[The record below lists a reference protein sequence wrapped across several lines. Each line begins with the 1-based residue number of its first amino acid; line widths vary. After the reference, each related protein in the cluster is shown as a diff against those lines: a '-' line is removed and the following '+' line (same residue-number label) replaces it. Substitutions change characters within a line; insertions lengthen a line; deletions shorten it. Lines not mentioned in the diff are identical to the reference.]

1 MPLTLAHKESEKRG
15 TLVKETSK
23 RMNKTRRLSRIFRED
38 GRTLIVAMDHAAH
51 MKNVPGLNDLPHT
64 IEEISRG
71 GADAVLTT
79 FGIAQRFLE
88 ALSRMGLI
96 LRLDGAPT
104 ELNQSTG
111 PMPLYFSVEDALRIG
126 ADAVAVTSGPGCICE
141 DVELS
146 KLARVSSDC
155 IRWGMPL
162 LAEMVP
168 GGFDSPADVRTLDN
182 IRLATRIACELGAD
196 IVKAPYVDD
205 YSRVISSC
213 YVPVV
218 ILGGARRDS
227 ALELFKIVRAA
238 LDSGAKGVAMGR
250 NVWGAAHP
258 ALMTRALA
266 SIIHEN
272 ASPEEAIRIL
282 EDR

>member
-1 MPLTLAHKESEKRG
+1 MD
-15 TLVKETSK
+15 
-23 RMNKTRRLSRIFRED
+23 KTRRLSRIFRED

-51 MKNVPGLNDLPHT
+51 MKNVPGLNNLPHI

-71 GADAVLTT
+71 GADAILTT
-79 FGIAQRFLE
+79 FGIAQRFSK

-104 ELNQSTG
+104 ELNPSSG

-126 ADAVAVTSGPGCICE
+126 ADAVAVTSGPGCLSE
-141 DVELS
+141 HVELS
-146 KLARVSSDC
+146 KLARVSSEC
-155 IRWGMPL
+155 FRWGMPL

-168 GGFDSPADVRTLDN
+168 GGFDSPVEARTSEN
-182 IRLATRIACELGAD
+182 VALAARIACELGAD
-196 IVKAPYVDD
+196 IVKAPYVDG
-205 YSRVISSC
+205 YSRVTSSC

-227 ALELFKIVRAA
+227 ALELFKTVRAA

-250 NVWGAAHP
+250 NVWGAPHP
-258 ALMTRALA
+258 TLMTRALA

-272 ASPEEAIRIL
+272 VSPEEAVRIL
-282 EDR
+282 EGI